1 MLVIL
6 QIARK
11 SSQNMAN
18 YKVFLTSWD
27 DFFQELRGKIFK
39 KFQYFLILYLAKH
52 NYLMFNPEVL
62 LNLEG
67 FGWKKYSISI

>member
-1 MLVIL
+1 MLAIL
-6 QIARK
+6 KIACK

-18 YKVFLTSWD
+18 YKVFLTFWD
-27 DFFQELRGKIFK
+27 DFFQEPRGKIFK

>member
-1 MLVIL
+1 MLAIQKIL
-6 QIARK
+6 GK

-18 YKVFLTSWD
+18 YKVFLTFRD
-27 DFFQELRGKIFK
+27 NFFEELREKIFK

-67 FGWKKYSISI
+67 FGWKRYSISI